1 MIIVSC
7 QRKTKGDMTMNGKVI
22 SVFAGLGKT
31 TVGNKYSNVCDLQS
45 SPYRCDYSM
54 IDKNDYEK
62 KKYDSSR
69 TPNPE
74 WPNNYLNAILEAR
87 KKYAIVLVPSSLDV
101 RELLIN
107 NNIDFLFILPSND
120 YDNRKK
126 LLERYK
132 QRGNSNELIKDV
144 QNEKKAKINKYSN
157 FARKN
162 YFYADLP
169 QGYQITQ
176 YKYPIV
182 GEGEVLIDLPDGS
195 VKSIG
200 IERMHIEQDA
210 GKSIHDIDPKKSFI
224 DLNRAGVGLMEIVTK
239 PDFRTPEEAGAFL
252 KKLRSIL
259 RYLGTCDGNM
269 DEGSMRCD
277 VNVSVR
283 PLGTDEL
290 RTRCEMKNVNSI
302 KFVMQAIE
310 NEARRHVEVYESGG
324 EIVQETRQF
333 DPATGHTKVM
343 RKKEFAHDYRYF
355 PEPDLAPLIL
365 TDDYIQKLKDEIPEL
380 PDEKKERFVNKL
392 GLTPYDAIV
401 ICENKETADFFEKAA
416 DGHDAKKVANWLMG
430 DFFAMLNEKKLEL
443 KDSPVSAE
451 NLGRLVELV
460 SKEVI
465 NGKTAKDV
473 FEIMAETGENPEK
486 IVEEKGLRQVTDTS
500 AIEALVDEVL
510 ANAADN
516 VAAYKNG
523 KQGLFGWFVGQ
534 VMKVSRGK
542 ANPVLVNELLKKK
555 LQ

>member
-1 MIIVSC
+1 MSEFVIETAKGKWEVICGLEIHCQIISKSKIYSGASTEFGADPNEHVSFVDAGMPGMLPTLNREC
-7 QRKTKGDMTMNGKVI
+7 VHQAVKTGI
-22 SVFAGLGKT
+22 GL
-31 TVGNKYSNVCDLQS
+31 
-45 SPYRCDYSM
+45 R
-54 IDKNDYEK
+54 
-62 KKYDSSR
+62 
-69 TPNPE
+69 
-74 WPNNYLNAILEAR
+74 
-87 KKYAIVLVPSSLDV
+87 
-101 RELLIN
+101 
-107 NNIDFLFILPSND
+107 
-120 YDNRKK
+120 
-126 LLERYK
+126 
-132 QRGNSNELIKDV
+132 
-144 QNEKKAKINKYSN
+144 AKINKYSN
-157 FARKN
+157 FSRKN

-176 YKYPIV
+176 FKYPIV

-239 PDFRTPEEAGAFL
+239 PDFRAPEEAGAFL

-283 PLGTDEL
+283 PYGSDEL

-310 NEARRHVEVYESGG
+310 NEAKRHIDVYENGG
-324 EIVQETRQF
+324 EIIQETRQF
-333 DPATGHTKVM
+333 DPSTGQTKVM

-355 PEPDLAPLIL
+355 PEPDLAPLVL
-365 TDDYIQKLKDEIPEL
+365 SDDYLEAVRKEIPEL
-380 PDEKKERFVNKL
+380 PDDKKERFVNKL

-401 ICENKETADFFEKAA
+401 ICENKEVADFFEKAA
-416 DGHDAKKVANWLMG
+416 AGHDAKKVANWLMG
-430 DFFAMLNEKKLEL
+430 DFFAMLNEKKLDL

-465 NGKTAKDV
+465 NGKTAKEV
-473 FEIMAETGENPEK
+473 FALMAESGDNPEK
-486 IVEEKGLRQVTDTS
+486 IVEEKGLVQVTDS
-500 AIEALVDEVL
+500 GAIEAVIDEVL
-510 ANAADN
+510 ASAPDN

-534 VMKVSRGK
+534 VMKASKGK
-542 ANPVLVNELLKKK
+542 ANPGIVNKLLKEK
-555 LQ
+555 LG

>member
-1 MIIVSC
+1 MADFVIETPKGKWEIVCGLEIHCQIISKSKIYSGASTEFGAEVNEHVSFVDAGMPGMLPTLNKYC
-7 QRKTKGDMTMNGKVI
+7 VHQAVKT
-22 SVFAGLGKT
+22 GLG
-31 TVGNKYSNVCDLQS
+31 L
-45 SPYRCDYSM
+45 R
-54 IDKNDYEK
+54 
-62 KKYDSSR
+62 
-69 TPNPE
+69 
-74 WPNNYLNAILEAR
+74 
-87 KKYAIVLVPSSLDV
+87 
-101 RELLIN
+101 
-107 NNIDFLFILPSND
+107 
-120 YDNRKK
+120 
-126 LLERYK
+126 
-132 QRGNSNELIKDV
+132 
-144 QNEKKAKINKYSN
+144 AKINKYSN

-176 YKYPIV
+176 FKYPIV
-182 GEGEVLIDLPDGS
+182 GEGRVDIDLPDGS
-195 VKSIG
+195 VKAIG

-210 GKSIHDIDPKKSFI
+210 GKSIHDIDPKKTFI

-239 PDFRTPEEAGAFL
+239 PDFSAPAEAGAFL

-259 RYLGTCDGNM
+259 RYIGTCDGNM

-283 PLGTDEL
+283 PQGTDEL

-310 NEARRHVEVYESGG
+310 NEARRQIEVYENGG
-324 EIVQETRQF
+324 LVIQETRHF
-333 DPATGHTKVM
+333 DPVSGQTKVM

-355 PEPDLAPLIL
+355 PEPDLAPLVL
-365 TDDYIQKLKDEIPEL
+365 DDEYIEKVKRELPEL
-380 PDEKKERFVNKL
+380 PDEKKERFVSKL

-416 DGHDAKKVANWLMG
+416 AGHDAKKVANWLMG

-460 SKEVI
+460 SQNVI

-473 FEIMAETGENPEK
+473 FAIMAETGENPEK
-486 IVEEKGLRQVTDTS
+486 IVEEKGLKQVTDTS
-500 AIEALVDEVL
+500 AIEAVIDEVL
-510 ANAADN
+510 AANPDN
-516 VAAYKNG
+516 VAAYRNG

-534 VMKVSRGK
+534 VMKASKGK
-542 ANPVLVNELLKKK
+542 ANPGLVNELLKKK
-555 LQ
+555 LG

>member
-1 MIIVSC
+1 MSEFVIETAKGKWEVICGLEIHCQIISKSKIYSGASTEFGADPNEHVSFVDAGMPGMLPTLNKEC
-7 QRKTKGDMTMNGKVI
+7 VHQAVKTGI
-22 SVFAGLGKT
+22 GL
-31 TVGNKYSNVCDLQS
+31 
-45 SPYRCDYSM
+45 R
-54 IDKNDYEK
+54 
-62 KKYDSSR
+62 
-69 TPNPE
+69 
-74 WPNNYLNAILEAR
+74 
-87 KKYAIVLVPSSLDV
+87 
-101 RELLIN
+101 
-107 NNIDFLFILPSND
+107 
-120 YDNRKK
+120 
-126 LLERYK
+126 
-132 QRGNSNELIKDV
+132 
-144 QNEKKAKINKYSN
+144 AKINKYSN
-157 FARKN
+157 FSRKN

-176 YKYPIV
+176 FKYPIV

-239 PDFRTPEEAGAFL
+239 PDFRAPEETGAFL

-283 PLGTDEL
+283 PYGSDEL

-310 NEARRHVEVYESGG
+310 NEAKRHIDVYENGG
-324 EIVQETRQF
+324 EIIQETRQF
-333 DPATGHTKVM
+333 DPSTGQTKVM

-355 PEPDLAPLIL
+355 PEPDLAPLVL
-365 TDDYIQKLKDEIPEL
+365 SDDYLEAVRKEIPEL
-380 PDEKKERFVNKL
+380 PDDKKERFVNKL

-401 ICENKETADFFEKAA
+401 ICENKEVADFFEKAA
-416 DGHDAKKVANWLMG
+416 AGHDAKKVANWLMG
-430 DFFAMLNEKKLEL
+430 DFFAMLNEKKLDL

-465 NGKTAKDV
+465 NGKTAKEV
-473 FEIMAETGENPEK
+473 FALMAESGDNPEK
-486 IVEEKGLRQVTDTS
+486 IVEEKGLVQVTDS
-500 AIEALVDEVL
+500 DAIEAVIDEVL
-510 ANAADN
+510 ASAPDN

-534 VMKVSRGK
+534 VMKASKGK
-542 ANPVLVNELLKKK
+542 ANPGIVNKLLKEK
-555 LQ
+555 LG